1 MRQLR
6 PFFICVCSL
15 VVLAAVMPARGIGWC
30 LGGDG
35 SIRLEASG
43 PEGRCLD
50 GRGAGGVASGSHSAL
65 HPVEHPSPCVDLA
78 GVPGQPATNPAAE
91 SGRAAVS
98 LPALFPVAFPA
109 VFPALTACPFRP
121 TAPGGEDAGFA
132 DITFIRDT
140 VALVI

>member
-15 VVLAAVMPARGIGWC
+15 VVLTAVMPVHGIAWC

-35 SIRLEASG
+35 SIRLEATG

-50 GRGAGGVASGSHSAL
+50 GRGTGGAASESHSAL
-65 HPVEHPSPCVDLA
+65 HPVERPSPCVDLA
-78 GVPGQPATNPAAE
+78 GVQGQPATNPAAE
-91 SGRAAVS
+91 LGQAAVC
-98 LPALFPVAFPA
+98 LPTLFPVSFQ
-109 VFPALTACPFRP
+109 VDPALTACPFRP